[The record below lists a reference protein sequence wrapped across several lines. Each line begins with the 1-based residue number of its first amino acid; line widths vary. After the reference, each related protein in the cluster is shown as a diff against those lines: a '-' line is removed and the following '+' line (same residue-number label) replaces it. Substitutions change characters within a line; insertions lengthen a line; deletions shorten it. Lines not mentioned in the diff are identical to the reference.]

1 MKKQYLFILGLLGL
15 LTIFSACNKQSGY
28 KTLIITGQNNHNW
41 KASSPILKQ
50 ILDETGLFS
59 SEIMITPEKGG
70 DMSTFTPDFSK
81 FKLVVLDYNGD
92 SWSEKTN
99 SDFVQFVKNGGGV
112 VIYHAADNS
121 FPEWKEYNE
130 MTGLGGWGD
139 RNEKSGPYVY
149 YKNNK
154 LVTDSSAGIGGTHG
168 MRREYVVTTR
178 ITDHPIT
185 KGLPVKWLH
194 GNDELYS
201 LLRGPAKN
209 MQILATAFADSAAG
223 GGTMRDEPML
233 MTITYGNGRIFHT
246 AMGHA
251 DEGGGPAMQCAGF
264 ITTLQRGAEWAVTGD
279 VTQPV
284 PWDFPSMA
292 GVVLRPDFKEITLEE
307 ALQNI
312 GNYNIEKSTKYLSC
326 IQSHIR
332 QLAGDAPGL
341 LKLEKEM
348 NKVLINSETTVDAK
362 KLLLRELS
370 WMGTEYSVPA
380 IKDLANNTEVKE
392 EAEYALERLNLNK

>member
-1 MKKQYLFILGLLGL
+1 MKKQYLFLIVIAGF
-15 LTIFSACNKQSGY
+15 LTFFSACKKETGF

-50 ILDETGLFS
+50 ILDETGLFT
-59 SEIMITPEKGG
+59 SEIMITPDKGG
-70 DMSTFTPDFSK
+70 DMSTFSPDFSK
-81 FKLVVLDYNGD
+81 YKLVVLDYNGD
-92 SWSEKTN
+92 SWSDKVKAGFTEY
-99 SDFVQFVKNGGGV
+99 VKNGGGV

-130 MTGLGGWGD
+130 MTGLGGWGN
-139 RNEKSGPYVY
+139 RSEKDGPYVY
-149 YKNNK
+149 YKNNV
-154 LVTDSSAGIGGTHG
+154 LVTDTSAGPGGTHG
-168 MRREYVVTTR
+168 KRREYLVKTR

-185 KGLPVKWLH
+185 KGLPSRWLH

-251 DEGGGPAMQCAGF
+251 DEDGGPAMQCAGF
-264 ITTLQRGAEWAVTGD
+264 ITTLQRGAEWAVTGS

-284 PWDFPSMA
+284 PSDFPSPA
-292 GVVLRPDFKEITLEE
+292 GTVLRSDYKEMTLEE
-307 ALQNI
+307 AMANI
-312 GNYNIEKSTKYLSC
+312 GGYDIAKSTKYLTC
-326 IQSHIR
+326 LQSHIR
-332 QLAGDAPGL
+332 NLAGDTQGL
-341 LKLEKEM
+341 LNLEKM
-348 NKVLINSETTVDAK
+348 IVKVLNNSEATVEAK

-370 WMGTEYSVPA
+370 WMGSDYSVPA
-380 IKDLANNTEVKE
+380 IKDLTSNAELKD
-392 EAEYALERLNLNK
+392 EAEFALSRLQTK